1 MSKFTKTFL
10 LTLSLLLTGI
20 LSQAQI
26 YPTADAVK
34 PILIGQKFSDATLQ
48 DVNGKDVNL
57 QALISE
63 KPSVVVFYRGGWC
76 PYCNAQLSG
85 LAKIEKEITDLGY
98 QIIAISPENF
108 QNIPDVAKKD
118 KVAYTLLSDEGGK
131 LIQKTGIAFK
141 MPDNYQTML
150 AGKVKGGL
158 TPLLPVASVFLLNK
172 SGEIIFEYINPDY
185 KYRLSGEMLLAVLK
199 TIK

>member
-10 LTLSLLLTGI
+10 LTLSFLLTGI

-118 KVAYTLLSDEGGK
+118 KVAYTLLSDDGGK

>member
-10 LTLSLLLTGI
+10 LTLSFLLTGI

>member
-1 MSKFTKTFL
+1 MSK
-10 LTLSLLLTGI
+10 
-20 LSQAQI
+20 AQI
-26 YPTADAVK
+26 YPTENDVK
-34 PILIGQKFSDATLQ
+34 PILIGQKLSDATLKTV
-48 DVNGKDVNL
+48 DGKDVNL
-57 QALISE
+57 QSLIAE

-108 QNIPDVAKKD
+108 QNIPDVVKKD
-118 KVAYTLLSDEGGK
+118 KVAYTLLSDDGGK

-150 AGKVKGGL
+150 ADKVKGGL

-185 KYRLSGEMLLAVLK
+185 KHRLSGEMLLAVLK
-199 TIK
+199 TVK

>member
-57 QALISE
+57 QALISK

-118 KVAYTLLSDEGGK
+118 KVAYTLLSDDGGK

-185 KYRLSGEMLLAVLK
+185 KYRLSSEMLLAVLK

>member
-118 KVAYTLLSDEGGK
+118 KVAYTLLSDDGGK

>member
-1 MSKFTKTFL
+1 MSNFTKFLALSLTFL
-10 LTLSLLLTGI
+10 LSSI
-20 LSQAQI
+20 MVSAQI
-26 YPTADAVK
+26 YPTANDVK
-34 PILIGQKFSDATLQ
+34 PILIGQKLANATLK

-57 QALISE
+57 QSLIAE

-108 QNIPDVAKKD
+108 QNIPDVVKKD
-118 KVAYTLLSDEGGK
+118 KVPYTLLSDDGGK

-150 AGKVKGGL
+150 ADKVKGGL

-185 KYRLSGEMLLAVLK
+185 KYRLSSEMLLAVLK

>member
-1 MSKFTKTFL
+1 MLQFTKLFVLIFGFIMTSALFH
-10 LTLSLLLTGI
+10 
-20 LSQAQI
+20 AQI
-26 YPTADAVK
+26 YPTANEVK
-34 PILIGQKFSDATLQ
+34 PLLIGQKFADATLQ
-48 DVNGKDVNL
+48 NIEGKDVNL
-57 QALISE
+57 QSLISK

-131 LIQKTGIAFK
+131 LIQKTGIAFE
-141 MPDNYQTML
+141 MPEKYKSSL
-150 AGKVKGGL
+150 GKKVKGDL
-158 TPLLPVASVFLLNK
+158 SPVLPVASVFILNT
-172 SGEIIFEYINPDY
+172 SGEIIFEYVNPDY
-185 KYRLSGEMLLAVLK
+185 KHRLSGEMLLAVLK
-199 TIK
+199 TLK

>member
-10 LTLSLLLTGI
+10 LTLSLLFTGI
-20 LSQAQI
+20 MSKAQI
-26 YPTADAVK
+26 YETAEMVK
-34 PILIGQKFSDATLQ
+34 PLLIGQKLSDATLQ
-48 DVNGKDVNL
+48 DINGKDVNL

-118 KVAYTLLSDEGGK
+118 KVAYTLLSDNGGK

-141 MPDNYQTML
+141 MPENYETML
-150 AGKVKGGL
+150 SNKVKGGV
-158 TPLLPVASVFLLNK
+158 TPILPVASVFLLNK
-172 SGEIIFEYINPDY
+172 SGEITFEYINPDY
-185 KYRLSGEMLLAVLK
+185 KQRLSGEMLLAVLK
-199 TIK
+199 TLK